1 MKSYL
6 LFLPLGL
13 FALQAASQTIQL
25 VLVSNYEDPKL
36 GLQSIQS
43 ENEILKIF
51 KTVEF
56 GISYKTQITYLNRDR
71 FTADPV
77 RKALHALKL
86 QPKDIVFLSNYLG
99 TILLD
104 YQRVTRFAF
113 KTPKIQSANYQHFKK
128 FANFYC

>member
-71 FTADPV
+71 FTADSV

-86 QPKDIVFLSNYLG
+86 QPKDIVFL
-99 TILLD
+99 
-104 YQRVTRFAF
+104 
-113 KTPKIQSANYQHFKK
+113 
-128 FANFYC
+128 